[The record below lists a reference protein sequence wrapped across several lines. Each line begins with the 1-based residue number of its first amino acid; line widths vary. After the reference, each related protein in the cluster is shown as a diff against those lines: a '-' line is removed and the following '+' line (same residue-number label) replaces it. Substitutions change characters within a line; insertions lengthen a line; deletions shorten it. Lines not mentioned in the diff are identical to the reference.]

1 MSVSVRI
8 AYARSEQGRAGA
20 CECGASVRVAF
31 QRDRLAPK
39 QAGAAR
45 AGATVRAAAAACIR
59 ASGA

>member
-1 MSVSVRI
+1 MFVSVRI

-20 CECGASVRVAF
+20 CECGASVRVVI

-45 AGATVRAAAAACIR
+45 AAATVRAAAADCIR
-59 ASGA
+59 ARGA

>member
-1 MSVSVRI
+1 MSVFVRI

-20 CECGASVRVAF
+20 CECGASVRVAI

>member
-8 AYARSEQGRAGA
+8 ACARSEQGRAGA
-20 CECGASVRVAF
+20 CERDASARVAS

-45 AGATVRAAAAACIR
+45 AGATVRAAAADCIR

>member
-8 AYARSEQGRAGA
+8 AYDRSEQGRAGA
-20 CECGASVRVAF
+20 SVRVAI

-45 AGATVRAAAAACIR
+45 AGATVRAAAADCIR

>member
-8 AYARSEQGRAGA
+8 AYDRSEQGRAGA
-20 CECGASVRVAF
+20 CECGASVHVAI

-45 AGATVRAAAAACIR
+45 AGATVRAAAADCIR